1 MTIKANIRALFNLI
15 IHGANKMPLINKKE
29 TPKPKTWAKMTKG
42 EKANI
47 VRNHTQMVLKDIERS
62 PHEVLNEL
70 AIHFGVGIQ
79 S

>member
-1 MTIKANIRALFNLI
+1 MGEND
-15 IHGANKMPLINKKE
+15 E
-29 TPKPKTWAKMTKG
+29 G
-42 EKANI
+42 EKANLI
-47 VRNHTQMVLKDIERS
+47 RGNTKLVLKDIERS

>member
-1 MTIKANIRALFNLI
+1 MTIRLTARAFYNLA

-47 VRNHTQMVLKDIERS
+47 IRTNTKMVLKDIERS